1 MNKSSEIVQTQ
12 YQQEMQRYNADQEL
26 YNQVSQEFN
35 HCLDLRNVVLK
46 KDNEF
51 ENALNNLNQF
61 IFKNNTLT
69 FPIGEATGS
78 NFIDEFNIPEIEVSE
93 SSVKLTNKF
102 ELSQWTETYQNL
114 YALVD
119 SISKEL
125 KEALTEYQNQ
135 LSIFIKVGGR
145 RVIDLGNSDIAYRG
159 INIESYLER
168 LAINFKEW
176 QSEYVKREQVFSLL
190 VKNYRQYLEE
200 SVKLNENIARMSE
213 SKNGLQE
220 IINAINSLPNYMD
233 IYSPSYRNVDC

>member
-1 MNKSSEIVQTQ
+1 MTDTKEGFEFEVQNNFTALDETYQKGEQLCLNLTEQAKTWHDDYPQYSHSYKTILPEYTKVNSQLEKLSQQYEVVFNDYQNLNKSSEIVQTQ

-51 ENALNNLNQF
+51 ETALNNLNQF

-93 SSVKLTNKF
+93 SSAKLTNKF

-125 KEALTEYQNQ
+125 KQALTEYQNQ
-135 LSIFIKVGGR
+135 LSIFIKVGGK
-145 RVIDLGNSDIAYRG
+145 RVIDLGNSDIA
-159 INIESYLER
+159 
-168 LAINFKEW
+168 
-176 QSEYVKREQVFSLL
+176 
-190 VKNYRQYLEE
+190 
-200 SVKLNENIARMSE
+200 
-213 SKNGLQE
+213 
-220 IINAINSLPNYMD
+220 
-233 IYSPSYRNVDC
+233 